1 MVTMRQYTPEF
12 RRSAVNLMLVEGL
25 SARKA
30 EENLFNSCTPFTVG
44 LQVPIAEPV
53 V

>member
-1 MVTMRQYTPEF
+1 MRQYTPEF
-12 RRSAVNLMLVEGL
+12 RQSAVNLVLVKGL

-30 EENLFNSCTPFTVG
+30 AKILAFPFTPFTVG
-44 LQVPIAEPV
+44 LQVPVAEQV